1 MSGKDLGGITE
12 FVFNLN
18 DPAFY
23 DRKDL
28 HAEERR
34 IFEICHGCRLCA
46 GLCPSFDILFELLD
60 SRDISAE
67 ALTDGDLDAV
77 MGPCFYCKLCYTK
90 CPYTPPHE
98 YRLDFP
104 HLALR
109 HKAVVFKEKG
119 APLAARMLADPQGM
133 ARKARPL
140 APLANAVNRNRLAR
154 KAMAPL
160 LRIHPDAPLPPVAF
174 RTFASRFRKLPKPAE
189 VRERVVLFTTCLV
202 DANYPELGEVLV
214 RFLNACS
221 VEVLLPEGLDCC
233 GIPSFDIGDLS
244 TAAARARRNVK
255 ALLPYVRQGLA
266 VIAPVSSCAMALSR
280 EYPLLVP
287 GEESKEVAGA
297 VQDLFDYLAGLKA
310 KGLWPRG
317 EPRPLGE
324 VAYHLP
330 CHLKQ
335 MGAGFKGRDLLKDL
349 PGTTVKVLDACSGHD
364 GTYGIRLET
373 YADSMKVG
381 RKLMG
386 RAREA
391 RGTVVTE
398 CPLSGLQIT
407 HGTGREALH
416 PLLLL
421 ARAYGIA

>member
-12 FVFNLN
+12 FVFDLEN
-18 DPAFY
+18 PAFY
-23 DRKDL
+23 DPAHL

-46 GLCPSFDILFELLD
+46 GICPTFDILFDLLD
-60 SRDISAE
+60 SRDVSAA
-67 ALTDGDLDAV
+67 ALEERDLDAV

-98 YRLDFP
+98 FRLDFP

-109 HKAVVFKEKG
+109 HKAVRFEREG
-119 APLAARMLADPQGM
+119 APLAAKMLADPGGM
-133 ARKARPL
+133 ARKARPV
-140 APLANAVNRNRLAR
+140 AALANAVNRNRLAR
-154 KAMAPL
+154 RAMAPL
-160 LRIHPDAPLPPVAF
+160 LKIHPEAPLPPVAF
-174 RTFASRFRKLPKPAE
+174 RPFTSRFRSLPRPEGVK
-189 VRERVVLFTTCLV
+189 ERVALFPTCLV
-202 DANYPELGEVLV
+202 DANYPELGELLV
-214 RFLNACS
+214 RFLAACG
-221 VEVLLPEGLDCC
+221 VEVLLPEGLECC
-233 GIPSFDIGDLS
+233 GIPSFDIGDLK
-244 TAAARARRNVK
+244 TAAAKARRNVE
-255 ALLPYVRQGLA
+255 ALLPYVRQGLT
-266 VIAPVSSCAMALSR
+266 VIAPVSSCAMALAR

-287 GEESKEVAGA
+287 GEEARTVAGA
-297 VQDLFDYLAGLKA
+297 VKDLFDYLAGLKA
-310 KGLWPRG
+310 RGLWPEG
-317 EPRPLGE
+317 EPKPLGE

-381 RKLMG
+381 RKLLN
-386 RAREA
+386 RVKEA
-391 RGTVVTE
+391 KGTVVTE
-398 CPLSGLQIT
+398 CPLSGLQIS

-416 PLLLL
+416 PLVLL

>member
-1 MSGKDLGGITE
+1 MSGQDLGGITE
-12 FVFNLN
+12 FVFNVE

-23 DRKDL
+23 DRQDL
-28 HAEERR
+28 QAEERR

-46 GLCPSFDILFELLD
+46 GLCPTFDLLFELLD
-60 SRDISAE
+60 GRDISAE
-67 ALTDGDLDAV
+67 ALTEDDLDAV
-77 MGPCFYCKLCYTK
+77 MAPCFYCKLCYTK

-98 YRLDFP
+98 FRLDFP

-109 HKAVVFKEKG
+109 HRAVVFREKG
-119 APLAARMLADPQGM
+119 APLPARLLADPAGM
-133 ARKARPL
+133 ARKARPM
-140 APLANAVNRNRLAR
+140 AALANAVNRNRLAR

-174 RTFASRFRKLPKPAE
+174 RTFTSRFPKLPQPEAAQ
-189 VRERVVLFTTCLV
+189 ERVVLFTTCLV
-202 DANYPELGEVLV
+202 DANYPQLGEVLV

-233 GIPSFDIGDLS
+233 GIPSFDIGDLR
-244 TAAARARRNVK
+244 TAVEKARRNVK
-255 ALLPYVRQGLA
+255 VLLPYVRQGLA
-266 VIAPVSSCAMALSR
+266 VIAPVSSCAMTLSR

-287 GEESKEVAGA
+287 GEEAKTVAGA
-297 VQDLFDYLAGLKA
+297 VRDLFDYLAGLKA
-310 KGLWPRG
+310 RGLWPQG
-317 EPRPLGE
+317 EPKPLGE

-335 MGAGFKGRDLLKDL
+335 MGAGFKGRDLLQAL
-349 PGTTVKVLDACSGHD
+349 PGTTVKVLDGCSGHD

-381 RKLMG
+381 RKLLA

-391 RGTVVTE
+391 RGALVTE
-398 CPLSGLQIT
+398 CPLSGLQIA
-407 HGTGREALH
+407 HGSGREALH